1 MNSKKLVFIHL
12 FNDRSGSPKVLSQ
25 VVRAAA
31 NNNIATEVITSAHGD
46 GFLAGVAD
54 VQSRLFYKRSEN
66 KLLTLGYYLISQ
78 GLLFIQCLKYRR
90 QNVVFYVNT
99 MMPFG
104 AALAGKLLRIPVYYH
119 VHETSIKP
127 NILKRFLRL
136 VIEKTS
142 TKVVFVS
149 NYLMQEEGFT
159 KLPQVIIHNA
169 LDSEV
174 EKQSRVKE
182 EAGFTSLM
190 ICSLKAYKGVMEF
203 LALAQRSK
211 DDKHLSFT
219 LVLNASL
226 SEIDSFFA
234 SIDIPCN
241 VAIYPRQTDLSGF
254 YSRADLLLNLSR
266 PDGWIE
272 TFGLTIL
279 EGMSHGLPVIVPPV
293 GGPTELVRSDIE
305 GYLISSY
312 DIEELYSTVSRI
324 SLDPKKYKKLSDNA
338 LSRTRDFSLEVFESK
353 FSTLFNEMQHDT

>member
-1 MNSKKLVFIHL
+1 MHAKKMVFIHL

-25 VVRAAA
+25 VIKAAA
-31 NNNIATEVITSAHGD
+31 NNDIVTEVITSAHGD
-46 GFLAGVAD
+46 GFLSDVAD

-66 KLLTLGYYLISQ
+66 KLLTLVYYLISQ
-78 GLLFIQCLKYRR
+78 GLLFLQCLKYKG

-104 AALAGKLLRIPVYYH
+104 AALAGKLLKIPVYYH

-127 NILKRFLRL
+127 NMLKRFLRF

-149 NYLMQEEGFT
+149 NYLMQVERFA
-159 KLPQVIIHNA
+159 KLPQVVVHNA
-169 LDSEV
+169 LDTAAERT
-174 EKQSRVKE
+174 SRIKE

-190 ICSLKAYKGVMEF
+190 ICSLKGYKGVMEF
-203 LALAQRSK
+203 LALARRSQ
-211 DDKHLSFT
+211 DDKHLNFT
-219 LVLNASL
+219 LVLNASRTEVD
-226 SEIDSFFA
+226 SYFSGIDVP
-234 SIDIPCN
+234 DN
-241 VAIYPRQTDLSGF
+241 MAIYPRQTDMSGF
-254 YSRADLLLNLSR
+254 YSRSDLLLNLSR

-293 GGPTELVRSDIE
+293 GGPAELVRSDVE

-312 DIEELYSTVSRI
+312 NIDELYRAICRI
-324 SLDPKKYKKLSDNA
+324 SLDPEKYKELSDNA
-338 LSRTRDFSLEVFESK
+338 LSRTRDFSLEVFERK
-353 FSTLFNEMQHDT
+353 CSTLFNEMQHDT

>member
-1 MNSKKLVFIHL
+1 
-12 FNDRSGSPKVLSQ
+12 
-25 VVRAAA
+25 
-31 NNNIATEVITSAHGD
+31 
-46 GFLAGVAD
+46 
-54 VQSRLFYKRSEN
+54 
-66 KLLTLGYYLISQ
+66 
-78 GLLFIQCLKYRR
+78 
-90 QNVVFYVNT
+90 
-99 MMPFG
+99 
-104 AALAGKLLRIPVYYH
+104 
-119 VHETSIKP
+119 
-127 NILKRFLRL
+127 
-136 VIEKTS
+136 
-142 TKVVFVS
+142 VVFVS

-174 EKQSRVKE
+174 EKQYRVKE

-234 SIDIPCN
+234 NIDIPGN

-312 DIEELYSTVSRI
+312 DIEELYSAVSRI
-324 SLDPKKYKKLSDNA
+324 SLDPKKYKTLSDNA